1 MNENLGKNIE
11 TILKSNY
18 VIPLYQRNFAWREE
32 EITQLLQD
40 IFETYCRNRGQ
51 NYYIGSLVVLKRH
64 DGRFEV
70 IDGQQRLTT
79 LSLIAKIL
87 GRDGLPVLSYD
98 SRPDVENFFEVLY
111 SHPEKIEDLTA
122 PEVFYL
128 KEALRIIR
136 EANVICGNCKL
147 DLSQNEFK
155 KYFMEKVFLVFVE
168 LPDDTDVA
176 SYFEIMNNRGEQLN
190 AHEVVKAMMMAKIEN
205 KGQQREFAK
214 IWDACSQIDIPIQR
228 LFSAEDR
235 RKYFGDDYD
244 NFIFQLENT
253 LENNCPIGTDIWP
266 SLNDILM
273 ADARQVYA
281 GGESATA
288 NADTLE
294 TDVYVYNSI
303 IDFPN
308 FLMHVLRLYLSNKT
322 PKIDVPL
329 NEKELLNE
337 YKKYQND
344 INPID
349 FANRLLFCRTAFD
362 RFVVK
367 TAADADDLEDG
378 RKWVLLKPQK
388 YPNNWKFIN
397 SFEKEDNNKLIK
409 ALSMLQVTFRNR
421 IYKTWLYDVLKWLH
435 EKYQQEHTLSFGAD
449 AYLDFLHRW
458 MRDYYTAQHFDIR
471 KLPEVELPS
480 RSNSYSLGVGT
491 PHFLLNFVDYLYC
504 CSEPA
509 KNLPDF
515 DFKYWNSVEHHLA
528 QHKAVGEAGQY
539 VDCLGNLYLISRSAN
554 SRLSDRD
561 VKEKVTFYKDKKMGP
576 NRQIIYAETAKANY
590 EWGGKQIAEH
600 YNEIVDL
607 LNNRLEILGLDKGI

>member
-40 IFETYCRNRGQ
+40 IFETYCRNREQ

-87 GRDGLPVLSYD
+87 GRGGLPVLSYD
-98 SRPDVENFFEVLY
+98 SRPDVEKFFEVLY

-128 KEALRIIR
+128 KEALRIIS
-136 EANVICGNCKL
+136 EVNVICGNCKL

-205 KGQQREFAK
+205 KGQRREFAK

-253 LENNCPIGTDIWP
+253 LENNCSVGTDIWP

-281 GGESATA
+281 GGESAIA

-322 PKIDVPL
+322 PKVDVPL

-349 FANRLLFCRTAFD
+349 FANRLLFCRIAFD

-471 KLPEVELPS
+471 KLPEGELPS

-491 PHFLLNFVDYLYC
+491 PHFLLNFIDYLYC

-576 NRQIIYAETAKANY
+576 NRQIIYAETANANY

-600 YNEIVDL
+600 YNDIVDL
-607 LNNRLEILGLDKGI
+607 LSKCREILHVQE